1 MQDRNIS
8 NLEIGIRSVEVI
20 GKNILKIEAKNATR
34 SENDICQTHLNNS
47 ECKMILSEYQ
57 NDDHWFDTQ
66 SQILL
71 VLFYCIVM
79 VFGVLSNSMI
89 CYIVI
94 KFKALRSPRNI
105 LILNLSICDISMCI
119 FCMPFSLIR
128 LTLKNWHLGNV
139 LCKMTPSFQTIDVFV
154 STFTIVAIATDRY
167 CAIVKVSRDY
177 THRYFVYYVIALIWV
192 MSFLLCIPMILFHEV
207 HAVSPSILD
216 MTLYNI
222 CMEVWPS
229 ETWKKVYTTVV
240 MVLQYMAPLAVITS
254 LHARICSFLRMRING
269 NPKTETEMDRV
280 LREIR
285 RQRKNL
291 LLLTAIAMSFALAW
305 LPLTVL
311 NTLADY
317 NYQLFMDKHFNYVY
331 AYCLLLAMSS
341 ASINPIMYGWFNTN
355 FREAFI
361 DVMCCRKK
369 NMHDSL
375 EMASIKY
382 FSKES
387 VPLFAFLNRVFFT
400 YPLLSNMNLQCTKC

>member
-1 MQDRNIS
+1 MEDTNNS
-8 NLEIGIRSVEVI
+8 NLEIGIRSVM
-20 GKNILKIEAKNATR
+20 GKKILKLVTKNATR
-34 SENDICQTHLNNS
+34 TENDICQAHLNNS
-47 ECKMILSEYQ
+47 DCNMILSEYQ

-66 SQILL
+66 SQIFL

-79 VFGVLSNSMI
+79 VFGVLSNFMI

-94 KFKALRSPRNI
+94 KFKALRTPRNI
-105 LILNLSICDISMCI
+105 LILNLSICDISMCV

-128 LTLKNWHLGNV
+128 LTLKNWHLGTV
-139 LCKMTPSFQTIDVFV
+139 LCKMTPSFQTINVFV
-154 STFTIVAIATDRY
+154 STFTIVAIAVDRY
-167 CAIVKVSRDY
+167 CAIVKVSRDCV
-177 THRYFVYYVIALIWV
+177 HQFIVYYVIALIWA
-192 MSFLLCIPMILFHEV
+192 MSFLLCIPMMLFHEV
-207 HAVSPSILD
+207 HPVSPNILD

-222 CMEVWPS
+222 CMEMWPS
-229 ETWKKVYTTVV
+229 ETGKKVYTTVV
-240 MVLQYMAPLAVITS
+240 MIVQYMAPLVVIAC

-269 NPKTETEMDRV
+269 NPKTQMETDRV

-305 LPLTVL
+305 LPLTIL

-317 NYQLFMDKHFNYVY
+317 RYQLFMDKHFNYVY

-361 DVMCCRKK
+361 DVVCCRKK

-382 FSKES
+382 FSKGKTPS
-387 VPLFAFLNRVFFT
+387 QVKLYSSLDLTSR
-400 YPLLSNMNLQCTKC
+400 